1 MLIYG
6 SAYTYGTLIP
16 YVTSFLYYSGDS
28 EITTNKMSSLLLISI
43 LVLNF
48 GMPLCNIKQLQ
59 FSNRVTTLLSISG
72 VCLSI
77 FAISFCDQ
85 FWHYLVIYGILFG
98 LFIGFGYLAPIKNCY
113 QHIPHLKGTAP
124 QKKAYAAGSASSASA
139 SPPCC
144 STSSCSHSSTPTTN
158 PRTNCPTDARSTR
171 RTWPIMSPLP

>member
-124 QKKAYAAGSASSASA
+124 RKRPMQRGL
-139 SPPCC
+139 
-144 STSSCSHSSTPTTN
+144 H
-158 PRTNCPTDARSTR
+158 PRLRHLLPAVQLHPARTHQPRQRIPALTAR
-171 RTWPIMSPLP
+171 RTQDLLVGRGR